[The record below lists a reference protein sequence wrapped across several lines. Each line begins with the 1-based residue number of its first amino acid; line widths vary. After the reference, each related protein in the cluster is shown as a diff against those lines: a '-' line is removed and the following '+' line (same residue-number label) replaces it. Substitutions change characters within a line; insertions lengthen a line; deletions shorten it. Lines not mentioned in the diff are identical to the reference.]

1 MKIFIFLNGN
11 LVSFCRICNRYFLHI
26 DKKVTYRLAR
36 IPITGK
42 SRLFCLIIRCI
53 IIISCNQ
60 IKNIVSVLFSKRN
73 ITSKISICTDFRP
86 AVKAHIR
93 HRYPYIHLV
102 IIRIIG
108 IFQLDDIHAFFFKV
122 QRYPIFVVILR
133 NRSIFC
139 WISIRNDRTV
149 FFMRLINF
157 QLIRS
162 YFLLITT
169 VCINDTKASLCSVK
183 ITAHANIPCCTIL
196 DSGHITIL
204 ITFQLGNHTKSCSLK
219 MNTKLNLLFKH
230 IPGILAH
237 MTRDFKRKRLTRYRT
252 FRASDLIFILL
263 TGKLLNR

>member
-11 LVSFCRICNRYFLHI
+11 FVSFGRICNRYFLHI

-42 SRLFCLIIRCI
+42 YRLFCLIIRCI

-60 IKNIVSVLFSKRN
+60 IKHIVSVLFSKRN
-73 ITSKISICTDFRP
+73 ITGKISICTDFRP
-86 AVKAHIR
+86 AVKAYIR

-108 IFQLDDIHAFFFKV
+108 IFQLDDIHTFFFKV

-139 WISIRNDRTV
+139 WIRIRNDRTV

-162 YFLLITT
+162 YFLLTTT
-169 VCINDTKASLCSVK
+169 VCINDTKASLCSVN
-183 ITAHANIPCCTIL
+183 IAAHANIPCCTIR

-204 ITFQLGNHTKSCSLK
+204 ITVQLGSHTKSRSLK

-230 IPGILAH
+230 IPSILAH
-237 MTRDFKRKRLTRYRT
+237 ITCDFKRKRLTRYRT

-263 TGKLLNR
+263 TGKFLNR